1 LLNIPGDNA
10 GSALPSGRGR
20 LHRVST
26 MAGFHE
32 QARTDA
38 FIRVGTLEEL
48 QAKGMMVVQGTQC
61 PLLVIHDRGGIFA
74 LDNRCPHLGFPL
86 HRGSV
91 EDGLLTCH
99 WHHARLEL
107 ASGCTFDLW
116 ADDIPTAAAE
126 LREGVVWVAP
136 ETRFTDGDAH
146 WRNRLREGLEHD
158 IGLVIAK
165 AILGLMR
172 EGADPGT
179 LVRETVLFGTRNR
192 DGWGIGLTILTALA
206 NLLPLL
212 PPEQVYLA
220 LYQGIRRVARDCDG
234 QAARRDR
241 HPLGAG
247 QPLPV
252 RRWLR
257 HWTRVRHRDGAERT
271 LLTAIADGVAPADLA
286 DMLLIAVTDRY
297 YADGG
302 HALDFINKA
311 FECLDVIGWEYA
323 ATILPTVISGLVSAR
338 GGEESNAW
346 RHLVDLV
353 ALCED
358 TLAELPACL
367 AAGASKRGQWQAH
380 ADLADA
386 LLGDDPAALLAA
398 LKTALAAGAEPRDL
412 SRALC
417 HAAALRVVR
426 FGTSNE
432 FSDWDE
438 AHHAFTYCHALH
450 RLIGRAGSGRGAD
463 RVGPELL
470 RGIFH
475 GAMAVYLN
483 RFLNIPPARLPD
495 GAAGTRDHLPTDA
508 EELRAAFL
516 AALDRQNQVTAAAR
530 IAARYLALGH
540 PAGLLIEAFAQAV
553 LREDADFHTYQM
565 LEAGIR
571 TYQGWGDC
579 REGHTVL
586 LAMARYLAAHA
597 PTRRAQ
603 LQTAQVARRLS
614 RGQEIHSGEAAN
626 E

>member
-1 LLNIPGDNA
+1 MDPLSSDFIYA
-10 GSALPSGRGR
+10 GR
-20 LHRVST
+20 LKELKTKGRLVVHGRHRPV
-26 MAGFHE
+26 
-32 QARTDA
+32 
-38 FIRVGTLEEL
+38 
-48 QAKGMMVVQGTQC
+48 
-61 PLLVIHDRGGIFA
+61 LLVHEGGQVFA
-74 LDNRCPHLGFPL
+74 FDNRCPHMGFPL
-86 HRGSV
+86 DRGSV
-91 EDGLLTCH
+91 EDGILTCH
-99 WHHARLEL
+99 WHHARFEL

-116 ADDIPTAAAE
+116 ADDIPTAAVE
-126 LREGVVWVAP
+126 LREGALWVAP

-158 IGLVIAK
+158 ISLVIAK
-165 AILGLMR
+165 AILGLMK
-172 EGADPGT
+172 EGADPHA

-192 DGWGIGLTILTALA
+192 DDWSTGLTILVALA
-206 NLLPLL
+206 NLLPML
-212 PPEQVYLA
+212 PPEQTYLA

-234 QAARRDR
+234 QSARRDR

-247 QPLPV
+247 QPLLV
-252 RRWLR
+252 LRRWLR

-302 HALDFINKA
+302 HALDFINKS
-311 FECLDVIGWEYA
+311 FECLDVIGWEHA
-323 ATILPTVISGLVSAR
+323 ATILPTVINGLVSAR

-346 RHLVDLV
+346 RHPIDLI
-353 ALCED
+353 ALCEGA
-358 TLAELPACL
+358 LAEVPACL
-367 AAGASKRGQWQAH
+367 AAGALKRGRWQAH
-380 ADLADA
+380 ADLAEA
-386 LLGDDPAALLAA
+386 LLGDDPAALLDA
-398 LKTALAAGAEPRDL
+398 LKMALAAGAEPQDL

-417 HAAALRVVR
+417 YAAALRVAW
-426 FGTSNE
+426 FSTSNE

-450 RLIGRAGSGRGAD
+450 RLTGRVGSGKHPAD
-463 RVGPELL
+463 RVGSELL

-495 GAAGTRDHLPTDA
+495 AAAGTLDDLPTDA

-516 AALDRQNQVTAAAR
+516 AALDRQNQVAAAAG
-530 IAARYLALGH
+530 ITARYLALGH
-540 PAGLLIEAFAQAV
+540 PAGPLIETFAQAV

-571 TYQGWGDC
+571 TYQDWGDC

-603 LQTAQVARRLS
+603 LQTARVARRLS
-614 RGQEIHSGEAAN
+614 RGQEIYSGEAAN